1 MLKICAVCRVKNYAC
16 LAFSTNLVRYIIV
29 WQNPDVKL
37 KDGTKSIPGRM
48 RAGRS
53 RAQIQPG
60 KAEMWNGSGDGEAG
74 RYSCACGCSVHSA
87 AESAKDSVC
96 FFTISGLA
104 TRLFATVRKTE
115 SCSVDIIIKG

>member
-60 KAEMWNGSGDGEAG
+60 KVEMWNRSGDGEAG

-87 AESAKDSVC
+87 AESAKDSVR
-96 FFTISGLA
+96 FFLDWLLGFLQP
-104 TRLFATVRKTE
+104 REKLRDVQ
-115 SCSVDIIIKG
+115 

>member
-1 MLKICAVCRVKNYAC
+1 M
-16 LAFSTNLVRYIIV
+16 

-60 KAEMWNGSGDGEAG
+60 KVEMWNRSGDGEAG

-104 TRLFATVRKTE
+104 ARLFATVRKTE
-115 SCSVDIIIKG
+115 GCSVDIKLSYKSLFLCQS